1 MPNYYSEHLNANNLL
16 RCYEV
21 APVRVKQFLEAEIG
35 FVLSRTDA
43 DSVVLDLGCGYGRVA
58 VRLAEKVRQV
68 TGIDISSDNI
78 KLAEK
83 CFSLPNIRYHVMDAI
98 ALDFPDDT
106 FDITLC
112 IQNGISAFRVD
123 PEALIREAL
132 RVTREGGLL
141 LFSSYSDKFWNDRLH
156 WFHIQ
161 SKEGLIGEIDDD
173 LTKNGIIV
181 CRDGFRA
188 VTCSGSEFLELA
200 SKFNIA
206 AKIHEVDA
214 STVFCEMRK

>member
-132 RVTREGGLL
+132 RVTRKGGLL

>member
-35 FVLSRTDA
+35 FVLSRTDT
-43 DSVVLDLGCGYGRVA
+43 DSVILDLGCGYGRVA
-58 VRLAEKVRQV
+58 VRLAEKARQV

-106 FDITLC
+106 FDLTLC
-112 IQNGISAFRVD
+112 IQNGISAFRVN

-132 RVTREGGLL
+132 RVTRKGGLL

-173 LTKNGIIV
+173 LTKNGVIV

-206 AKIHEVDA
+206 AKIYEVDA

>member
-1 MPNYYSEHLNANNLL
+1 MSNYYSEHLNANNLL

-43 DSVVLDLGCGYGRVA
+43 GSVVLDLGCGYGRVA
-58 VRLAEKVRQV
+58 VRLAEKARQV

-106 FDITLC
+106 FDMTLC
-112 IQNGISAFRVD
+112 IQNGISAFQVN
-123 PEALIREAL
+123 PEALTHEAL
-132 RVTREGGLL
+132 RVTRKGGLL
-141 LFSSYSDKFWNDRLH
+141 LFSSYSDKFWTDRLH

-173 LTKNGIIV
+173 LTKNGVIV

-188 VTCSGSEFLELA
+188 VTFSGSEFLELA

>member
-1 MPNYYSEHLNANNLL
+1 MQNYYSEHLNANNLQ

-35 FVLSRTDA
+35 FILSRIDA
-43 DSVVLDLGCGYGRVA
+43 DSRVLDLGCGYGRVA
-58 VRLAEKVRQV
+58 VRLAEKAKQV
-68 TGIDISSDNI
+68 TGIDISSENI
-78 KLAEK
+78 KLALRS
-83 CFSLPNIRYHVMDAI
+83 FSMPNIHYQVMDAI

-132 RVTREGGLL
+132 RVTKKGGQI
-141 LFSSYSDKFWNDRLH
+141 LFSSYSDKFWDDRLH
-156 WFHIQ
+156 WFRIQ
-161 SKEGLIGEIDDD
+161 AQEGLIGEIDDD
-173 LTKNGIIV
+173 LTKNGVIV

-200 SKFNIA
+200 SKFNISA
-206 AKIHEVDA
+206 TIHEVD
-214 STVFCEMRK
+214 SSSVFCEMRK

>member
-35 FVLSRTDA
+35 FVLSRTDT
-43 DSVVLDLGCGYGRVA
+43 DSVILDLGCGYGRVA
-58 VRLAEKVRQV
+58 VRLAEKARQV

-106 FDITLC
+106 FDLTLC
-112 IQNGISAFRVD
+112 IQNGISAFRVN

-132 RVTREGGLL
+132 RVTRKGGLL

>member
-1 MPNYYSEHLNANNLL
+1 MPNYYSEHLTANNLL

-21 APVRVKQFLEAEIG
+21 APLRVKQFLEAEIG

-43 DSVVLDLGCGYGRVA
+43 GSMVLDLGCGYGRVA
-58 VRLAEKVRQV
+58 VRLAEKARQV

-106 FDITLC
+106 FDMTLC
-112 IQNGISAFRVD
+112 IQNGISAFRVN

-132 RVTREGGLL
+132 RVTRKGGLL

-173 LTKNGIIV
+173 LTKNGVIV

-200 SKFNIA
+200 SKFNIE

>member
-43 DSVVLDLGCGYGRVA
+43 GSMVLDLGCGYGRVA
-58 VRLAEKVRQV
+58 VRLAEKARQV

-106 FDITLC
+106 FDMTLC
-112 IQNGISAFRVD
+112 IQNGISAFRVN

-132 RVTREGGLL
+132 RVTRKGGLL

-173 LTKNGIIV
+173 LTKNGVIV

-200 SKFNIA
+200 SKFNIE

>member
-1 MPNYYSEHLNANNLL
+1 MSNYYSEHLNANNLL

-21 APVRVKQFLEAEIG
+21 APLRVKQFLEAEIG

-58 VRLAEKVRQV
+58 IRLAEKARQV

-78 KLAEK
+78 KLAET

-98 ALDFPDDT
+98 ALDFPYDT
-106 FDITLC
+106 FDMTLC
-112 IQNGISAFRVD
+112 IQNGISAFRVN

-132 RVTREGGLL
+132 RVTRKGGLL

-200 SKFNIA
+200 SKLNIA
-206 AKIHEVDA
+206 AKIHEIDA

>member
-1 MPNYYSEHLNANNLL
+1 
-16 RCYEV
+16 
-21 APVRVKQFLEAEIG
+21 
-35 FVLSRTDA
+35 
-43 DSVVLDLGCGYGRVA
+43 
-58 VRLAEKVRQV
+58 
-68 TGIDISSDNI
+68 
-78 KLAEK
+78 
-83 CFSLPNIRYHVMDAI
+83 MDAI

-132 RVTREGGLL
+132 RVTRKGGLL